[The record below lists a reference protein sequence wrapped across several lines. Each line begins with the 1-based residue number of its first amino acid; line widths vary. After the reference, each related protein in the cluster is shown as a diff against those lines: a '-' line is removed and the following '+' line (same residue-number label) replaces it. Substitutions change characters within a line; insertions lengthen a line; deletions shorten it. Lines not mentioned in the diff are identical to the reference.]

1 MDSNDF
7 LNRKREYEN
16 EINQLKENNKELKNT
31 INEYVKI
38 MEDDSN
44 QINQLKKEIN
54 ELKDKNILLK
64 EELAKLNNNENN
76 SIILRNNIL
85 NQNESFIDFYDV
97 IIDIKSIK
105 DIKKGWEIK
114 MNERGKKKYYEYKG
128 MKIIRIDAEKDIE
141 EISPRKFPHNPRE
154 DFD

>member
-16 EINQLKENNKELKNT
+16 EINQLKKNKKELKNK

-54 ELKDKNILLK
+54 ELKDENLK

-85 NQNESFIDFYDV
+85 NQLNIKIKGSLKTNL
-97 IIDIKSIK
+97 IISSTYNQIKNMEKLKCIEYLYSKLEMPSKFHINYSIKGDIKNI
-105 DIKKGWEIK
+105 
-114 MNERGKKKYYEYKG
+114 NYE
-128 MKIIRIDAEKDIE
+128 
-141 EISPRKFPHNPRE
+141 
-154 DFD
+154 

>member
-16 EINQLKENNKELKNT
+16 EINQLKENKKELKNT

-114 MNERGKKKYYEYKG
+114 MNERGKKK
-128 MKIIRIDAEKDIE
+128 IL
-141 EISPRKFPHNPRE
+141 
-154 DFD
+154 

>member
-7 LNRKREYEN
+7 LNRKRECEN
-16 EINQLKENNKELKNT
+16 EINQLKENKKELKNT

-54 ELKDKNILLK
+54 ELK
-64 EELAKLNNNENN
+64 EAKLNNNENN

-114 MNERGKKKYYEYKG
+114 MNERGKKK
-128 MKIIRIDAEKDIE
+128 IL
-141 EISPRKFPHNPRE
+141 
-154 DFD
+154 